1 MKIIGPRWVRRTTGT
16 IVKFERTMVHDYLLE
31 LLQLDAW
38 SSLQMDLRRRRGV
51 LRGFNWDLWDQ
62 MKTRK

>member
-1 MKIIGPRWVRRTTGT
+1 
-16 IVKFERTMVHDYLLE
+16 MVHDYLLE